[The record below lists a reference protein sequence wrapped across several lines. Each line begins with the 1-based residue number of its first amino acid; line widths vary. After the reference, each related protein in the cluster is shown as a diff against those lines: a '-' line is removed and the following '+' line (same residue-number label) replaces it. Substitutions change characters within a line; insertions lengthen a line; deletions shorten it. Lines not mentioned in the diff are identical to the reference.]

1 VNVRAFTAERKP
13 SWSELSQLANRAG
26 RRAKRLGAAD
36 LRRLGAL
43 YRACAADLALARQ
56 AFPGDPVVA
65 ELEGLIVRVR
75 PLVYAT
81 PTRKLSFVEFVT
93 TRYWRLIAERW
104 IPLLL
109 SAALLFG
116 SAVLAGGW
124 ALRDPGAAGGLVP
137 AQYRSVTEP
146 RDGTD
151 LGLSASEKSALSSE
165 IFTNNIRVT
174 MFTFAAGIAFGVGS
188 AFLLLF
194 NGVLLGVVGGLS
206 IGAGNGRPFFELVTA
221 HGVLELSCIC
231 VAGAAGMSLGWSLLE
246 PGPRTRLGS
255 LRHEARNAVLLI
267 LGTAPW
273 LVVAGLVEGFVTP
286 SGLGLATVVSVGL
299 GLGALFWALVIWRGG
314 GAVRAER
321 AALPADMP

>member
-1 VNVRAFTAERKP
+1 MNVRRFSDERKP
-13 SWSELSQLANRAG
+13 LWRELSDLAARAG
-26 RRAKRLGAAD
+26 RRPDRLGATGV
-36 LRRLGAL
+36 RRLGTL
-43 YRACAADLALARQ
+43 YRASAADLALARR
-56 AFPGDPVVA
+56 AFPGDPVVP
-65 ELEGLIVRVR
+65 ELEALVGRAR
-75 PLVYAT
+75 PLVYSS
-81 PTRKLSFVEFVT
+81 PTRRRSLVEFVSVG
-93 TRYWRLIAERW
+93 YWRLVVERW
-104 IPLLL
+104 LPLAL

-146 RDGTD
+146 RSGTD
-151 LGLSASEKSALSSE
+151 LGLSPDEQAALSSE

-188 AFLLLF
+188 ALLLLV
-194 NGVLLGVVGGLS
+194 NGVLLGVVAGLS

-221 HGVLELSCIC
+221 HGVLELSCIV
-231 VAGAAGMSLGWSLLE
+231 VAGAAGMRLGWALVE
-246 PGPRTRLGS
+246 PGTKTRQGALAAEGRAS
-255 LRHEARNAVLLI
+255 VQLI

-286 SGLGLATVVSVGL
+286 SGLGLGVVFAVGL
-299 GLGALFWALVIWRGG
+299 SLGLLYWGLVVWRGV

-321 AALPADMP
+321 AASLAGTP